1 MMVYDIY
8 FNLEGSYSFYREELL
23 NVYKER
29 TIEDISDFY
38 HQLLFYRI
46 LLDYHIIHKE
56 GEGTINKYNLIFGE
70 GIALKQ
76 VEQYQAMLYVA
87 QTPFYNWIKPVL
99 IRLHNEEV
107 GNSETLLQWI
117 KDIDNN
123 LHKPLIALDAMTYD
137 KGIDRYWFWRLD
149 YYLWEKKD
157 EYFSEEEDR
166 EIVDDYT
173 FRANRS
179 IEHLHP
185 QHQTNNTEWSETDI
199 HSFGNLAMIS
209 QSFNSEQS
217 DNPVQVKF
225 ARIAEQAS
233 NHALQSIKMY
243 RMYLDAKKNPEGWTQ
258 DVKNQH
264 QEKMYDLLKQSFIR

>member
-1 MMVYDIY
+1 MVYDIY

-38 HQLLFYRI
+38 HQLFFYRI

-56 GEGTINKYNLIFGE
+56 GEGTINKYNLISGE